1 MTRRTDRINGLLRQ
15 EISQLLSRDLKDPR
29 LAGVV
34 SITHVGTSAD
44 LRHAEVFVSVLGS
57 REEKEIVLKGID
69 SATRFMRREL
79 GDRLS
84 LRYIPELKFILDE
97 SMEQAEHIFELMDR
111 VSNESRADA
120 GEGIRPAD
128 RLPRAP

>member
-34 SITHVGTSAD
+34 SITHVDTSAD
-44 LRHAEVFVSVLGS
+44 LRHARVYVSVLGS
-57 REEKEIVLKGID
+57 REEKEMVLKGVD
-69 SATRFMRREL
+69 SATRFMRKEL

-84 LRYIPELKFILDE
+84 LRHIPELKFILDE
-97 SMEQAEHIFELMDR
+97 SMEQADHIFGLIDR
-111 VSNESRADA
+111 LSDEGRTDA
-120 GEGIRPAD
+120 GGGVRAAD
-128 RLPRAP
+128 TLPEVR